1 MAQAARVVAVV
12 DDDPSLRR
20 AVRNLL
26 TSAGFHV
33 EAFASGEAFLA
44 SVQRNAAGCLVLD
57 LSMPEM
63 SGFELLARLRS
74 DGATIPTIVLTA
86 HCDEEIRQRSLAAGA
101 VAFLAKPF
109 QADALVD
116 AVREGLR
123 HNTTTTLETHPR

>member
-1 MAQAARVVAVV
+1 MVEPARVISVV

-26 TSAGFHV
+26 TSAGFSV
-33 EAFASGEAFLA
+33 ETFASGEAFLG
-44 SVQRNAAGCLVLD
+44 SVQRQDTGCLVLD

-63 SGFELLARLRS
+63 NGFELLARLRN
-74 DGATIPTIVLTA
+74 DGARIPTIVLTA
-86 HCDEEIRQRSLAAGA
+86 HGDEEIRRRSLAAGA

-116 AVREGLR
+116 AVHESLR
-123 HNTTTTLETHPR
+123 RNPAHSLGTRPR